1 MINSEIKEFTMF
13 DHNDFDKKF
22 KQHDRLVNFIFWLN
36 LVVTLAL
43 LAGIVFVVYK
53 VLTFFGIL

>member
-1 MINSEIKEFTMF
+1 MF
-13 DHNDFDKKF
+13 DHDGFDKKF

-36 LVVTLAL
+36 LVITLAL

-53 VLTFFGIL
+53 VLAFFGIL